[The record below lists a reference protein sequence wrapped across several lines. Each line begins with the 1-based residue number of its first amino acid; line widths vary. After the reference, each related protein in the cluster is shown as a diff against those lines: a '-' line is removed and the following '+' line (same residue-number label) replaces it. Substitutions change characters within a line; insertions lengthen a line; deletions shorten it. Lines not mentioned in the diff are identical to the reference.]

1 MTNNLFQAYLN
12 GDIAKAG
19 IKDWTQFS
27 NDDVIEALN
36 NNYIQAFIPEIIQTH
51 DIPENVYISFIKK
64 NPTTKYIT
72 RSDLLKRIIACE
84 QIQTHDILF
93 ELALYNPIAAVYA
106 YDDANIIFTKD
117 EYLRIADIYFQYKYL
132 HRFTWH
138 KKFPMEDRH
147 WDIVLEHSTTRHCLF
162 ESYLNRKDRPQKVLC
177 YCSLTQLRSIKN
189 LTTDDLIY
197 WLKWCKK
204 IDKPKIA
211 YFAKNCEH
219 IFNDYK
225 YEFTNVDF
233 TQVIRSIPECIQ
245 YIKNPSMD
253 LCKMI
258 INQDAKNIQYI
269 HVDSPDIYWYAIQSS
284 PSAIQYIDEQ
294 HITTTMR
301 QFANFANKTY
311 KHKYY
316 LLVDITANTYDGTQ
330 VHYKCVI
337 NSNNMYEFL
346 NQTFRVYTNEYCSLE
361 NLYVRD
367 HITFVPI
374 SLQEYETL
382 SKFHMINCQYC
393 EGNSYIKFN

>member
-27 NDDVIEALN
+27 NDDVIEALY

-51 DIPENVYISFIKK
+51 DIPEKVYINFIKN
-64 NPTTKYIT
+64 NPTNKYIT
-72 RSDLLKRIIACE
+72 HSNLLKLITTCKS
-84 QIQTHDILF
+84 IQTHNILF

-117 EYLRIADIYFQYKYL
+117 EYLRIADVYFQYKYL
-132 HRFTWH
+132 HRFTWYE
-138 KKFPMEDRH
+138 KFPMEDRH
-147 WDIVLEHSTTRHCLF
+147 WDIVLENSTRRHRLF
-162 ESYLNRKDRPQKVLC
+162 ESYLNRKDRPQKVLE
-177 YCSLTQLRSIKN
+177 YCSLQQLCNIKN

-204 IDKPKIA
+204 HNKPE
-211 YFAKNCEH
+211 YFASDCKH
-219 IFNDYK
+219 IFNDY
-225 YEFTNVDF
+225 EQGFMNIDF
-233 TQVIRSIPECIQ
+233 AQIFSKCPECIQ
-245 YIKNPSMD
+245 YTKNPSMD
-253 LCKMI
+253 FCKMI
-258 INQDAKNIQYI
+258 INQNVKNVQYI
-269 HVDSPDIYWYAIQSS
+269 HVNSTDIYWYAIQVS

-294 HITTTMR
+294 HITATMR

>member
-36 NNYIQAFIPEIIQTH
+36 DNYIQAFIPEIIQTH
-51 DIPENVYISFIKK
+51 DIPEDVYMSFIKK

-72 RSDLLKRIIACE
+72 RSDLLKRIIACKP
-84 QIQTHDILF
+84 IQTHDILF
-93 ELALYNPIAAVYA
+93 ELALYNPIAAVYT
-106 YDDANIIFTKD
+106 YDNANISFTKD
-117 EYLRIADIYFQYKYL
+117 EYLKVADVYFQYKYL

-138 KKFPMEDRH
+138 KKFPMENRH
-147 WDIVLEHSTTRHCLF
+147 WDIILENSTTRHCLF
-162 ESYLNRKDRPQKVLC
+162 ESYLNRKDRPQKILG
-177 YCSLTQLRSIKN
+177 YCSLKQLRSIKN

-204 IDKPKIA
+204 IDKPKAA

-233 TQVIRSIPECIQ
+233 TQVISKLPECIQ

-284 PSAIQYIDEQ
+284 HSAIKYMDKQR
-294 HITTTMR
+294 ITDNMR
-301 QFANFANKTY
+301 QFAKFAKTTFT
-311 KHKYY
+311 HDYY
-316 LLVDITANTYDGTQ
+316 LVDITADAYDGTQ
-330 VHYKCVI
+330 VHYKCVVTGEHMYGFI
-337 NSNNMYEFL
+337 NK
-346 NQTFRVYTNEYCSLE
+346 TFRVYTNECCSLE
-361 NLYVRD
+361 DLYVRD
-367 HITFVPI
+367 HMTFVPI
-374 SLQEYETL
+374 KPHEYKTL
-382 SKFHMINCQYC
+382 SKFNMLDCQYC
-393 EGNSYIKFN
+393 EGNSYIQFN